1 MKQPDLMAK
10 LKAFEAAHPRVTGP
24 VCSVCR
30 LPADVR
36 AFVAKARE
44 AGSTFRTIAAV
55 LAGEGH
61 KVSTYTVGRHHREHV
76 QG

>member
-10 LKAFEAAHPRVTGP
+10 LKAFEAAHPRVVGP

-36 AFVAKARE
+36 AFIVKARE
-44 AGSTFRTIAAV
+44 KGSTFRTIAAV
-55 LAGEGH
+55 LTGEGH
-61 KVSTYTVGRHHREHV
+61 KISTYSVGRHHREHA